1 MTDTLKSICEQCT
14 QLKNPQLDFI
24 HADFGRHREI
34 LSRDLGEL
42 VSAAMA
48 ENEKSVVVLAGITLE
63 GVLYTLIQCQ
73 SAYITERRGEEFVLR
88 PDHSLQNYVEIY
100 NRYLRVFV
108 AGPSLPDSVV
118 AHRNL
123 VHISREL
130 DYSANVCA
138 LASREMLRI
147 LDDLL
152 AALSKF
158 ASPE

>member
-63 GVLYTLIQCQ
+63 GILYTLIQCH

-88 PDHSLQNYVEIY
+88 PDHSLRNYVDIY
-100 NRYLRVFV
+100 NRW
-108 AGPSLPDSVV
+108 LPIAISFTSTG
-118 AHRNL
+118 NL
-123 VHISREL
+123 IIQQ
-130 DYSANVCA
+130 
-138 LASREMLRI
+138 M
-147 LDDLL
+147 
-152 AALSKF
+152 F
-158 ASPE
+158 AP